1 MEVLENILSD
11 FNTNIVNS
19 IILIAMFI
27 IFFLG
32 LFFTKKAKQSEF
44 VQYIPTLLTTIGIF
58 GTFLGIVLGL
68 LEFNQLDIEAS
79 IPPLLE
85 GLKTA
90 FITSLAGIFSS
101 LIFKTLS
108 TFSFLKPKQ
117 IKNIVEHAS
126 PEAILSA
133 IRAQL
138 EQTKIL
144 KEALVGNEESTLF
157 GQLKLLR
164 ADINDHAKLSIK
176 NQQEQSTNQQ
186 VLALKQQENFDGFSQ
201 QLWVK
206 LQDFAD
212 TLSKSATEQ
221 VIEAL
226 KQVIC
231 DFNNNLTEQFGE
243 NFKQLNDA
251 VLKLVDWQENYKLQ
265 LGEMTQQYAQG
276 VEAISQTQVA
286 VAHIGEQTKAIP
298 ESMNDLKGIMDVN
311 QHQIAELERHLEGF
325 ALMRDEA
332 VKAVPEIRSQVQN
345 TVNDIS
351 EAVSVAN
358 DHYKVLLSES
368 DLYIKAHVKTSHQLL
383 EKFSDETQKGMNIV
397 SERLIEGSE
406 LISKNID
413 IAAIEFANNTTKTN
427 LVLQTSGENIQFQ
440 AQGIQ
445 DKLEET
451 LSAVNRMVGEM
462 VSSLTVDVKEITNT
476 MKQAN
481 QNLVTDTEQVREL
494 VVKSIEKLQQR
505 LNEVID
511 DVATQ
516 QINQAKRTFDAME
529 DQVKQQVGLTAE
541 AVDSQLKLIDSA
553 MQQEINRV
561 MNEMGQALAQVSGKF
576 VEDYVKLTNAM
587 NDIINQRVA

>member
-265 LGEMTQQYAQG
+265 LGEMTLQYAQG

-494 VVKSIEKLQQR
+494 VVKSSEKLQQR